1 MTIGNEQWTMM
12 VSLRDD
18 FKKLV
23 RKSEKTSR
31 FTIIILFIPGWD
43 SRLSKKWCHPEEV
56 DHTGVVTEGNTL
68 E

>member
-1 MTIGNEQWTMM
+1 MM

-31 FTIIILFIPGWD
+31 FTIIILFIPGGD
-43 SRLSKKWCHPEEV
+43 AFIVNRQLSMRIKV
-56 DHTGVVTEGNTL
+56 
-68 E
+68 